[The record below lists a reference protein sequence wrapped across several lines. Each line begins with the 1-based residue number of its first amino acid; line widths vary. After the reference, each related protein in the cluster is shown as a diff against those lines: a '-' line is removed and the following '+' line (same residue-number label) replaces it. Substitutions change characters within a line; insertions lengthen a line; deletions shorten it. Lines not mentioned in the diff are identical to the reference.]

1 MYATRDMY
9 ALHFLCR
16 AKNLHPQLF
25 VLTCIRGTPMLH
37 TVKFNLRNIDAYKD
51 INMLA
56 TVHN

>member
-1 MYATRDMY
+1 MQRVTCTHYTFYAG
-9 ALHFLCR
+9 
-16 AKNLHPQLF
+16 AKTLHPQLF
-25 VLTCIRGTPMLH
+25 ALTCIRGTPMRH